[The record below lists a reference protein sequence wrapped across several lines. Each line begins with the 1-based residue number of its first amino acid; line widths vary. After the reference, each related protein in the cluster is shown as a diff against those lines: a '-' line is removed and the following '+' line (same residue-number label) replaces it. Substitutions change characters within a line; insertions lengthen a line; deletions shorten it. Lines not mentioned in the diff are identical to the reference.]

1 MRVFLFLTCS
11 TILLT
16 YFCVASVDAPLS
28 VYLTEGFD
36 GGSIPAGWS
45 VHRTTGT
52 LAAWTVVG
60 VGTNPPITPHTGSG
74 QAKFNSYEAAA
85 GEQARLITPRVDLS
99 SSVDPYFE
107 FFMYHDDEFSSN
119 QDSVYLE
126 ATTGDS
132 ISGPWTL
139 IAGIRR
145 YQSVPGWRKEAA
157 SLLPFRGVS
166 RVFFCFRGVS
176 GYGNNMYLDDVS
188 ILDSAFHDIG
198 MISLISSGGAQ
209 SAQGIMDGSRQ
220 SVLAKKSTTRFET
233 MFTEDFRALTLS
245 AVIRNYG
252 SFVEPSYQIQ
262 WMVDSQMQPPIVNSN
277 PLPPG
282 TTDTLSLPWLSPSPG
297 AHVIVSWTDLAG
309 DSNTSNDTAEA
320 IVQVVD
326 SNVVF
331 LETFNDSTFPP
342 AGWTVVNRDGG
353 IFPAWFRGSATSPF
367 LPFEGSGFAGNNF
380 QRANNL
386 YIDDYLISPPIPGVG
401 APNRMDTLRFYT
413 RSVLQPP
420 PQANFPDSLMVLLS
434 TSGVDTSSFTIIV
447 DYFEV
452 PKSGWSLRQYPLTSL
467 VPPNSTVHAAF
478 RYLHF
483 NGGFSGTS
491 SDFLGIDAVQVART
505 ISTHVSPTEE
515 RPSTFTLMQNYPNPF
530 NPTTTIQFGLPVA
543 ANVTV
548 RIYNVLGQEVATLVD
563 GPQSAGTFQAI
574 WNGRNSAGA
583 PVASGMYFYS
593 LVAKSA
599 DGKSSFTNIK
609 KMLLLK

>member
-11 TILLT
+11 IVLLT
-16 YFCVASVDAPLS
+16 CFCVGSVHAPLA

-36 GGSIPAGWS
+36 GGSIPTGWS

-74 QAKFNSYEAAA
+74 QAKFNSYDAAA
-85 GEQARLITPRVDLS
+85 GEQARLVTPGVDLS

-107 FFMYHDDEFSSN
+107 FFMYHDDEFSSY

-132 ISGPWTL
+132 ISGPWTW

-157 SLLPFRGVS
+157 SLLPYRGMS
-166 RVFFCFRGVS
+166 RVFFSFRGVS
-176 GYGNNMYLDDVS
+176 GYGNNMYVDDVS
-188 ILDSAFHDIG
+188 ILDSSFHDIG
-198 MISLISSGGAQ
+198 MTALISSGGQQ
-209 SAQGIMDGSRQ
+209 SAQGITYRSRQ
-220 SVLAKKSTTRFET
+220 SGPAKKENARFET
-233 MFTEDFRALTLS
+233 IFTKGLGGTLTLC
-245 AVIRNYG
+245 AVVRNYG

-262 WMVDSQMQPPIVNSN
+262 WMVDNQMQPPIANSN

-282 TTDTLSLPWLSPSPG
+282 TTDTLSLPWMSPSPG
-297 AHVIVSWTDLAG
+297 IHVVVSWTDLSG
-309 DSNTSNDTAEA
+309 DSNTSNDTTEA
-320 IVQVVD
+320 IVQVLD

-353 IFPAWFRGSATSPF
+353 LLPAWFRGSATSPF

-380 QRANNL
+380 QGANNL

-401 APNRMDTLRFYT
+401 APNRLDTLKFYT
-413 RSVLQPP
+413 RSVLHPP
-420 PQANFPDSLMVLLS
+420 PDPNFPDSLMVLLS
-434 TSGVDTSSFTIIV
+434 TSGVDTSSFTIFI

-452 PKSGWSLRQYPLTSL
+452 PKSGWILRQYPLTGL
-467 VPPNSTVHAAF
+467 VPPNSTVHVAF

-491 SDFLGIDAVQVART
+491 SDFLGIDGVQVART
-505 ISTHVSPTEE
+505 ISTYASPTEE
-515 RPSTFTLMQNYPNPF
+515 LPSKFTLLQNYPNPF
-530 NPTTTIQFGLPVA
+530 NPFT
-543 ANVTV
+543 TV
-548 RIYNVLGQEVATLVD
+548 RFSLPSATLVDLRVFDNLGQEVATLVS
-563 GPQSAGTFQAI
+563 GQM
-574 WNGRNSAGA
+574 
-583 PVASGMYFYS
+583 ASGTYTIPWAPRNASGVYFCR
-593 LVAKSA
+593 LV
-599 DGKSSFTNIK
+599 TNK
-609 KMLLLK
+609 ETLVRKMVYLR